1 MFGNS
6 LEFLGIPSPNLPWKF
21 TPLFLGIPRKKFLGI
36 PKAISQ
42 GKGTQPLHLRYVS
55 EFFVISHEKLNL
67 ALAAKTSE
75 VKTDVTIILYDAGR
89 ASPARDDRLTRC
101 HISFFSDP
109 CLPPRWR
116 KIVTGLSREQG
127 GERLSKPEAFPA
139 SLCTCLVPTSA
150 RPKLVHDAPD
160 LGRAEEIMHSQQLP

>member
-6 LEFLGIPSPNLPWKF
+6 QSEFTVKIHTF
-21 TPLFLGIPRKKFLGI
+21 IPRNSSEKI
-36 PKAISQ
+36 PRNSKSHFAREGHSTTSSSICLRIFCYLSRKAQSCSCRENEWS
-42 GKGTQPLHLRYVS
+42 KDWRHNYSLRRRSCVTCTRWSLNPLSY
-55 EFFVISHEKLNL
+55 
-67 ALAAKTSE
+67 
-75 VKTDVTIILYDAGR
+75 IL
-89 ASPARDDRLTRC
+89 
-101 HISFFSDP
+101 FSDP

>member
-36 PKAISQ
+36 PKAILQ

-55 EFFVISHEKLNL
+55 EFFVLSHEKLNL

-101 HISFFSDP
+101 HISFSP
-109 CLPPRWR
+109 TLASPPA
-116 KIVTGLSREQG
+116 
-127 GERLSKPEAFPA
+127 GEK
-139 SLCTCLVPTSA
+139 
-150 RPKLVHDAPD
+150 
-160 LGRAEEIMHSQQLP
+160 

>member
-1 MFGNS
+1 M
-6 LEFLGIPSPNLPWKF
+6 LGIPRNSQSEF
-21 TPLFLGIPRKKFLGI
+21 TVKIHTFIPRKKFLGI

-55 EFFVISHEKLNL
+55 EFFVLSHEKLNL

-101 HISFFSDP
+101 HISFPPTLAPPPLAKNSD
-109 CLPPRWR
+109 
-116 KIVTGLSREQG
+116 G
-127 GERLSKPEAFPA
+127 
-139 SLCTCLVPTSA
+139 
-150 RPKLVHDAPD
+150 PK
-160 LGRAEEIMHSQQLP
+160 S